1 MCRQAQDPGPPGS
14 LRGRH
19 CPLPGRDDG
28 MGPGFLASAQDSVR
42 GGLGGCG
49 AGVCEGEGNSVVGIG
64 QSRRI
69 TMVNWELLEGKSV
82 CYSPL
87 SHKKIQHITDQ

>member
-28 MGPGFLASAQDSVR
+28 LGPGFLASAQDSVR

-49 AGVCEGEGNSVVGIG
+49 AGVCEGEGIG
-64 QSRRI
+64 EKLRTAMRKIDVTQDIRVMSI
-69 TMVNWELLEGKSV
+69 TF
-82 CYSPL
+82 
-87 SHKKIQHITDQ
+87 